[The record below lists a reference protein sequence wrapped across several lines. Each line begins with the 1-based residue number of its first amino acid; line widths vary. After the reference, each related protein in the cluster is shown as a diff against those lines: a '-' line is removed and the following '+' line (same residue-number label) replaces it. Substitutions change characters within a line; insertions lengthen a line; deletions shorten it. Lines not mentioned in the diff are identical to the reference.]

1 MTSERIM
8 KQFRWA
14 TPILVTIAIFLL
26 GLILTKVGDI
36 DSKLFVHLTNAEMH
50 TPRTFLADYMPRPE
64 LEARFRYFENL
75 ATQVTQIN
83 GKLDQLLQ

>member
-50 TPRTFLADYMPRPE
+50 TPRSFFSNYMPRPE
-64 LEARFRYFENL
+64 LEARFRYFEDFVF
-75 ATQVTQIN
+75 QVRQLN
-83 GKLDQLLQ
+83 GKLEQLLK